1 MVRDSSAAVRWQP
14 AVVALALAL
23 ALALGVAAAACTGAP
38 PASQPTAASS
48 GTLRVLFLGNSYTY
62 SNNLPRMVEEFA
74 AAAAAGGRR
83 IETRMIAPGGASLA
97 DHLANRSTLEAIR
110 TGRWDYVV
118 LQEQSQLGAVYLV
131 NGEPRV
137 GNAEAFFTAAR
148 ALDAEIRKAGA
159 KTVLYHTWARRDAP
173 DSDRAMLDYA
183 YAHLARELKVLRAPV
198 GPAWQQ
204 ARAELRGASLYADD
218 GSHPSTAG
226 SYLAAAVIY
235 ATLTGKSP
243 EGGPAKISGPPVSL
257 ASGAVATG
265 STAVLVDLPAR
276 FAADVQRIAWQA
288 RERLVATADAPDLPA
303 PPPPALPQLPSGG
316 RRPSPAD
323 LAGRWIGSLRLYP
336 QPATLELWI
345 AEKKDKPGEWTAAIE
360 IRFTGGN
367 QEDLTHE
374 LEQFEITDTGLT
386 FVDPQ
391 GPNGGIVRYR
401 AAFLAPAGTGEAR
414 GAVKLTGV
422 AEIIVEG
429 RPIYAIGSFD
439 LKRIR

>member
-1 MVRDSSAAVRWQP
+1 MVRDSSTAVRWPP
-14 AVVALALAL
+14 AGLTLALAL
-23 ALALGVAAAACTGAP
+23 ALVLAGATASCTGAP
-38 PASQPTAASS
+38 PASQTTAASS
-48 GTLRVLFLGNSYTY
+48 GALRVLFLGNSYTY
-62 SNNLPRMVEEFA
+62 YNNLPRLVEAF
-74 AAAAAGGRR
+74 AAAAAGGRK

-97 DHLANRSTLEAIR
+97 DHLASRNTLAAIR
-110 TGRWDYVV
+110 AGRWDYVV

-137 GNAEAFFTAAR
+137 GNAEAFFTSAR

-159 KTVLYHTWARRDAP
+159 TPVLFHTWPRRDAP

-235 ATLTGKSP
+235 ATLTGTSP
-243 EGGPAKISGPPVSL
+243 VGGPAKISGPPVNPVN
-257 ASGAVATG
+257 GAVATG
-265 STAVLVDLPAR
+265 STAVLADLPAR
-276 FAADVQRIAWQA
+276 FAGDLQRIAWGQTQGLLA
-288 RERLVATADAPDLPA
+288 LSSYPDWPK
-303 PPPPALPQLPSGG
+303 PPPLALPQVPAGG
-316 RRPSPAD
+316 RRPAPAD
-323 LAGRWIGSLRLYP
+323 LTGRWIGSLRLYP
-336 QPATLELWI
+336 HPATLELWI
-345 AEKKDKPGEWTAAIE
+345 AEKKDQPGQWTAAIE

-374 LEQFEITDTGLT
+374 LEQFEITDTGIT
-386 FVDPQ
+386 FVDPT
-391 GPNGGIVRYR
+391 GPNGGTVRYR
-401 AAFLAPAGTGEAR
+401 AAFFPGAGGSRADAR
-414 GAVKLTGV
+414 LRGV
-422 AEIIVEG
+422 AEATVE
-429 RPIYAIGSFD
+429 RAPIYAIGSFD

>member
-14 AVVALALAL
+14 AVIALALAL
-23 ALALGVAAAACTGAP
+23 ALVLAGATASCTGAP

-48 GTLRVLFLGNSYTY
+48 GALRVLFLGNSYTY
-62 SNNLPRMVEEFA
+62 YNNLPRLVEAFA
-74 AAAAAGGRR
+74 IAGGGRK

-97 DHLANRSTLEAIR
+97 DHLANRNTLAAIR

-137 GNAEAFFTAAR
+137 GNAEAFFTSAR
-148 ALDAEIRKAGA
+148 ALEAEIRKAGA
-159 KTVLYHTWARRDAP
+159 TPILFHTWPRRDAP

-226 SYLAAAVIY
+226 SYLTAAVVY
-235 ATLTGKSP
+235 ATLTGESP
-243 EGGPAKISGPPVSL
+243 VGGPAKISGAPVNPEN
-257 ASGAVATG
+257 GAVATG
-265 STAVLVDLPAR
+265 STAGLVDLPAR
-276 FAADVQRIAWQA
+276 FAGDLQRIAWDQTQKLLA
-288 RERLVATADAPDLPA
+288 LSSYPDLPK
-303 PPPPALPQLPSGG
+303 PPPLALPQVPTGG
-316 RRPSPAD
+316 RRPALAD
-323 LAGRWIGSLRLYP
+323 LTGRWIGSLRLYP
-336 QPATLELWI
+336 HPATLELWI
-345 AEKKDKPGEWTAAIE
+345 AEKKDQPGQWTAAIE

-374 LEQFEITDTGLT
+374 LEQFEITDTGIT

-391 GPNGGIVRYR
+391 GPNSGIVHYR
-401 AAFLAPAGTGEAR
+401 AAFFPGAGGSPADAR
-414 GAVKLTGV
+414 LRGV
-422 AEIIVEG
+422 AEATVEG
-429 RPIYAIGSFD
+429 APIYAIGFFE